1 MPPAPDLTFS
11 YGDGSTT
18 PQPGLKAFDLNLAGS
33 SAWTAGTPVS
43 DLSFSYGDGTGTFSP
58 AVISL
63 VPEPT
68 TLSLLGLGAIGLLAR
83 RRKAIC
89 C

>member
-1 MPPAPDLTFS
+1 VTLGQTPS
-11 YGDGSTT
+11 YDQIGS
-18 PQPGLKAFDLNLAGS
+18 GLKAFDLNVSGL

-43 DLSFSYGDGTGTFSP
+43 DLSFSYGDGTTTLSP

-68 TLSLLGLGAIGLLAR
+68 TLSLLGLGAMGLLAR
-83 RRKAIC
+83 RRKAK
-89 C
+89 